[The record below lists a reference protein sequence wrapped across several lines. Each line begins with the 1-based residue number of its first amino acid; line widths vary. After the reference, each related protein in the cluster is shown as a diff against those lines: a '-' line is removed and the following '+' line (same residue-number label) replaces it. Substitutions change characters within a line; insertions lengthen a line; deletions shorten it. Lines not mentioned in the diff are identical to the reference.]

1 MLDKLIDF
9 IIQFIDLFR
18 FWCVLPPEQQGF
30 IRRFGVP
37 TRDLTPGLNFL
48 LPFNIETYT
57 RVDIRQ
63 WSDVLPPQ
71 SLRTKDGVDVV
82 VRLMVAY
89 QVANPRTFVLEVFDA
104 TNNIQDLAMGT
115 LGSAVTKASS
125 GDVFSG
131 EVLEK
136 VRDRIVRAARK
147 WGIEV
152 LKVQLT
158 DATAAPSYRLFGMKG
173 DEG

>member
-9 IIQFIDLFR
+9 LLNFLDLFR
-18 FWCVLPPEQQGF
+18 FWTTLPPEQSGF
-30 IRRFGVP
+30 VRRFGVP
-37 TRDLTPGLNFL
+37 VRELKPGLNFI
-48 LPFNIETYT
+48 LPFNIHTT
-57 RVDIRQ
+57 TKVDMRQ

-89 QVANPRTFVLEVFDA
+89 QVADPRTFVLEVFDA

-115 LGSAVTKASS
+115 LGSAVTRARSA
-125 GDVFSG
+125 DVFSG
-131 EVLEK
+131 AVLEK
-136 VRDRIVRAARK
+136 VRDRIIRAAAK

>member
-9 IIQFIDLFR
+9 VIQFIDLFR

-30 IRRFGVP
+30 VRRFGVP
-37 TRDLTPGLNFL
+37 RRDLNPGLNFL

-57 RVDIRQ
+57 RVDVRQ

-115 LGSAVTKASS
+115 LGSAVTRARAA
-125 GDVFSG
+125 DVFSG
-131 EVLEK
+131 VVLEK
-136 VRDRIVRAARK
+136 VRDRIIRAAAK

>member
-9 IIQFIDLFR
+9 LISFIDLFR
-18 FWCVLPPEQQGF
+18 FWSILPPEQAGF
-30 IRRFGVP
+30 VRRFGLPV
-37 TRDLTPGLNFL
+37 RDLKPGLNFVW
-48 LPFNIETYT
+48 PFNIETTT
-57 RVDIRQ
+57 RADMRQ

-89 QVANPRTFVLEVFDA
+89 QVKNPRTFVLEVFDA

-115 LGSAVTKASS
+115 LGSAVTKASAAQ
-125 GDVFSG
+125 VFSG
-131 EVLEK
+131 AVLEK
-136 VRDRIVRAARK
+136 VRERIIRAAAK

>member
-1 MLDKLIDF
+1 VFDKLLDF
-9 IIQFIDLFR
+9 ILNFIDLFR
-18 FWCVLPPEQQGF
+18 FWHAMPTEYAGF

-37 TRDLTPGLNFL
+37 KRDLKPGLNFL
-48 LPFNIETYT
+48 LPFNIETT
-57 RVDIRQ
+57 TTVDMRQ

-71 SLRTKDGVDVV
+71 SLRTKDGVDIV

-89 QVANPRTFVLEVFDA
+89 RVADARTFVLEVFDA

-115 LGSAVTKASS
+115 LGSAVTKARAADVYS
-125 GDVFSG
+125 GL
-131 EVLEK
+131 VLEK
-136 VRDRIVRAARK
+136 VRDRIVRAAAK

-152 LKVQLT
+152 VKVQLT
-158 DATAAPSYRLFGMKG
+158 DTTPAPSYRLFGMKG

>member
-1 MLDKLIDF
+1 MFDKLLDF
-9 IIQFIDLFR
+9 ILNFIGLFR
-18 FWCVLPPEQQGF
+18 FWHAMPTEYAGF

-37 TRDLTPGLNFL
+37 KRDLKPGLNFM
-48 LPFNIETYT
+48 LPFNIETT
-57 RVDIRQ
+57 TTVDMRQ

-71 SLRTKDGVDVV
+71 SLRTKDGVDIV

-89 QVANPRTFVLEVFDA
+89 RVHDPRTFVLEVFDA

-115 LGSAVTKASS
+115 LGSAVAKARASDVYS
-125 GDVFSG
+125 GV
-131 EVLEK
+131 VLEK
-136 VRDRIVRAARK
+136 VRDRIIRAAAK

-152 LKVQLT
+152 VKVQLT
-158 DATAAPSYRLFGMKG
+158 DTTPAPSYRLFGMKG

>member
-37 TRDLTPGLNFL
+37 TRDLKPGLNFL

-89 QVANPRTFVLEVFDA
+89 QVADPRTFVLEVFDA

-115 LGSAVTKASS
+115 LGSAVTRARSA
-125 GDVFSG
+125 DVFSG
-131 EVLEK
+131 AVLEK
-136 VRDRIVRAARK
+136 VRDRIIRAAAK

>member
-9 IIQFIDLFR
+9 LLNFLDLFR
-18 FWCVLPPEQQGF
+18 FWAVLPSEYSGF

-37 TRDLTPGLNFL
+37 RRDMKPGLNWL
-48 LPFNIETYT
+48 LPFNMETYT
-57 RVDIRQ
+57 SVDMRQ

-89 QVANPRTFVLEVFDA
+89 RVRDPRTFVLEVFDA
-104 TNNIQDLAMGT
+104 TNNIQDLAMGL
-115 LGSAVTKASS
+115 LGSAVTKAKSA
-125 GDVFSG
+125 DVFSG
-131 EVLEK
+131 DVLDK
-136 VRDRIVRAARK
+136 VRDRMMRAALK

-152 LKVQLT
+152 VKVELT
-158 DATAAPSYRLFGMKG
+158 DKTPAPSYRLFGMKG

>member
-1 MLDKLIDF
+1 MFDKLFDF
-9 IIQFIDLFR
+9 ITSILKYLQF
-18 FWCVLPPEQQGF
+18 WTVCKAENAGF

-37 TRDLTPGLNFL
+37 VRDMHPGLNFL
-48 LPFNIETYT
+48 WPLGIETST
-57 RVDIRQ
+57 HVDVRQ

-89 QVANPRTFVLEVFDA
+89 QVSDPRTFVLEVFDA

-115 LGSAVTKASS
+115 LGSAVSRAKAADVYS
-125 GDVFSG
+125 GA
-131 EVLEK
+131 VLEK
-136 VRDRIVRAARK
+136 VRDRIIRAAAK

-158 DATAAPSYRLFGMKG
+158 DATPAPSYRLFGMKG